1 MQDPSLAPTHS
12 ALSPGAALWGAAVP
26 AGVQVESMK
35 CSLRRMLRPEERKE
49 IQGVAY
55 CGVKEDTDCFK
66 DSFKVMRSQPAV
78 WRARAVWE
86 VGGWGFPCVQY
97 FDSFAIQVQEAVSVD
112 SAGDHCYQGTEF
124 HGK

>member
-1 MQDPSLAPTHS
+1 
-12 ALSPGAALWGAAVP
+12 
-26 AGVQVESMK
+26 MK

-78 WRARAVWE
+78 WSVLGQCGRWE
-86 VGGWGFPCVQY
+86 
-97 FDSFAIQVQEAVSVD
+97 
-112 SAGDHCYQGTEF
+112 AGAFLACSILIHLLYKFRKQ
-124 HGK
+124 